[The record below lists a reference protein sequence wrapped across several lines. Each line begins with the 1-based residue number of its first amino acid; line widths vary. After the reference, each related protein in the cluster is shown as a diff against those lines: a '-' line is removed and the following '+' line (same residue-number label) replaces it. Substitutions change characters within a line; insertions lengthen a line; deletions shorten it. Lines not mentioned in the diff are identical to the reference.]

1 MIKDALSTLLPVYPE
16 LLKLEGWSVFKFSNF
31 RQQRNN
37 REKIHLWV
45 DTDFPMF
52 RLGDIYLMYAEAV
65 ARGGEGSKA
74 SAVEYINA
82 LRKRAYGDENTIIS
96 ENWLEE
102 IISVIC

>member
-1 MIKDALSTLLPVYPE
+1 
-16 LLKLEGWSVFKFSNF
+16 
-31 RQQRNN
+31 
-37 REKIHLWV
+37 
-45 DTDFPMF
+45 MF

-82 LRKRAYGDENTIIS
+82 LRKRAYGDEKHNIS

-102 IISVIC
+102 NNFRNLLLGRYPPYRFSTFRSAYFRLLYMGFQRRNQYRSRSEQEI

>member
-1 MIKDALSTLLPVYPE
+1 M
-16 LLKLEGWSVFKFSNF
+16 
-31 RQQRNN
+31 
-37 REKIHLWV
+37 V

-82 LRKRAYGDENTIIS
+82 LRKRAYGDENTTFPKIG
-96 ENWLEE
+96 
-102 IISVIC
+102 

>member
-1 MIKDALSTLLPVYPE
+1 MECIQIQQ
-16 LLKLEGWSVFKFSNF
+16 F
-31 RQQRNN
+31 RQQRTTGKNT
-37 REKIHLWV
+37 LWV

-82 LRKRAYGDENTIIS
+82 LRKRAYGDENTTFPKIG
-96 ENWLEE
+96 
-102 IISVIC
+102 